1 MRVEAGTVAVRLL
14 TDLQWLDVDGA
25 LAGGWILIEHAC
37 ISDCGHGD
45 PPQPEGATVESLGG
59 AIVLPGFVDLHCHG
73 GGGGSYLSGSTDEA
87 RHAALTHRRHGTT
100 TSLGSLASA
109 SHSDLLR
116 QIEALLP
123 LVADDTLAGIHLE
136 GPWLARDYCGAHDP
150 AVLRGVAD
158 EELAELLASG
168 QIAMVTLAPE
178 VDGALDA
185 IPKLVSAG
193 VVVAIGHTG
202 ADSLVI
208 RQAID
213 AGARV
218 ATHLFNAMSPLHH
231 REPGPVATLLLDH
244 RVVIE
249 LIADLEHVAPAMLE
263 LAIRVA
269 GTDRVAVI
277 TDAIAAADDGDGDH
291 RLGEMDVVVSGGVA
305 RLRDGGALAGSTLTQ
320 DAALR
325 HLVEVVGIKLAAA
338 STMLSA
344 TPARA
349 LGLSDRGRIAPG
361 LRADL
366 VVLTPAFEVVDV
378 IRAGVR
384 IN

>member
-14 TDLQWLDVDGA
+14 TDLQWLDTDGA
-25 LAGGWILIEHAC
+25 LEAGWILIEHDR

-45 PPQPEGATVESLGG
+45 PPQSAGATVESLGG
-59 AIVLPGFVDLHCHG
+59 AIVLPGFIDLHCHG

-87 RHAALTHRRHGTT
+87 RQAALTHRRRGTT

-123 LVADDTLAGIHLE
+123 LVAEGTLVGIHLE
-136 GPWLARDYCGAHDP
+136 GPWLAPDYCGAHDP
-150 AVLRGVAD
+150 AVLRGVTDD
-158 EELAELLASG
+158 EVAELLASG
-168 QIAMVTLAPE
+168 EIAMVTLAPE
-178 VDGALDA
+178 VDGVLAV
-185 IPKLVSAG
+185 IPKLVAAG

-202 ADSLVI
+202 ADASVV

-218 ATHLFNAMSPLHH
+218 ATHLFNAMPPLHH
-231 REPGPVATLLLDH
+231 RQPGPVATLLLDQ
-244 RVVIE
+244 RVTIE

-263 LAIRVA
+263 LAIRSA
-269 GTDRVAVI
+269 RPDRVALI

-291 RLGEMDVVVSGGVA
+291 RLGKMDVVVSGGVA

-325 HLVEVVGIKLAAA
+325 HLVEVVGVDLAAA

-349 LGLSDRGRIAPG
+349 LGLSDRGQIAAG

-366 VVLTPAFEVVDV
+366 VVLTPALEVVDV
-378 IRAGVR
+378 FRAGERVD
-384 IN
+384 

>member
-14 TDLQWLDVDGA
+14 TDLQWLDTDGA
-25 LAGGWILIEHAC
+25 LEAGWILIEHDR

-45 PPQPEGATVESLGG
+45 PPQSAGATVESLGG
-59 AIVLPGFVDLHCHG
+59 AIVLPGFIDLHCHG

-87 RHAALTHRRHGTT
+87 RQAALTHRRRGTT

-123 LVADDTLAGIHLE
+123 LVAEGTLVGIHLE
-136 GPWLARDYCGAHDP
+136 GPWLAPDYCGAHDP
-150 AVLRGVAD
+150 AVLRGVTDD
-158 EELAELLASG
+158 EVAELLASG
-168 QIAMVTLAPE
+168 EIAMVTLAPE
-178 VDGALDA
+178 VDGVLAV
-185 IPKLVSAG
+185 IPKLVAAG

-202 ADSLVI
+202 ADASVV
-208 RQAID
+208 RQAIH

-218 ATHLFNAMSPLHH
+218 ATHLFNAMPPLHH
-231 REPGPVATLLLDH
+231 RQPGPVATLLLDQ
-244 RVVIE
+244 RVTIE

-263 LAIRVA
+263 LAIRSA
-269 GTDRVAVI
+269 RPDRVALI

-291 RLGEMDVVVSGGVA
+291 RLGKMDVVVSGGVA

-325 HLVEVVGIKLAAA
+325 HLVEVVGVDLAAA

-349 LGLSDRGRIAPG
+349 LGLSDRGQIAAG

-366 VVLTPAFEVVDV
+366 VVLTPALEVVDV
-378 IRAGVR
+378 FRAGERVD
-384 IN
+384 